1 MSKVGFIGLGIMG
14 KPMAKNLI
22 KNGYQLV
29 VYNRSKHSV
38 KELVNLGAEEAFS
51 PEEVAQEVEVLIT
64 MLPDSDDVKKVIL
77 GENGAISGLEKND
90 ILIDMSSISPSVAK
104 EVASTLA
111 EKGVRM
117 LDAPVSGGEPG
128 AIDATL
134 AIMVG
139 GHEKDFK
146 QYQDLLSVMGRSV
159 KRVGDIG
166 SGNVVKLVNQSIV
179 ALNIAAISE
188 ALMLGSK
195 SGVNPEYI
203 FEAIK
208 GGLAGSHALDAKF
221 PKMIDQDF
229 APGFTLNLHKKDL
242 DNVLNEANLQETKM
256 PLTSMVTEYI
266 QTLIENGEGE
276 SDHSAILKYFEHLSN
291 HTLSRNE

>member
-1 MSKVGFIGLGIMG
+1 
-14 KPMAKNLI
+14 
-22 KNGYQLV
+22 
-29 VYNRSKHSV
+29 
-38 KELVNLGAEEAFS
+38 
-51 PEEVAQEVEVLIT
+51 
-64 MLPDSDDVKKVIL
+64 
-77 GENGAISGLEKND
+77 
-90 ILIDMSSISPSVAK
+90 
-104 EVASTLA
+104 
-111 EKGVRM
+111 
-117 LDAPVSGGEPG
+117 SGGEPG

-146 QYQDLLSVMGRSV
+146 QYQDLLSVMGMSF

-221 PKMIDQDF
+221 QIKIEQDF
-229 APGFTLNLHKKDL
+229 EHTFTLYLHI
-242 DNVLNEANLQETKM
+242 
-256 PLTSMVTEYI
+256 MVFD
-266 QTLIENGEGE
+266 
-276 SDHSAILKYFEHLSN
+276 SILYTAYL
-291 HTLSRNE
+291 

>member
-77 GENGAISGLEKND
+77 GENGAISGLKKND

-117 LDAPVSGGEPG
+117 LAAPASGGEPG

-139 GHEKDFK
+139 GPEKEFK
-146 QYQDLLSVMGRSV
+146 QYQDLLSV
-159 KRVGDIG
+159 
-166 SGNVVKLVNQSIV
+166 
-179 ALNIAAISE
+179 
-188 ALMLGSK
+188 LGQ
-195 SGVNPEYI
+195 I
-203 FEAIK
+203 
-208 GGLAGSHALDAKF
+208 
-221 PKMIDQDF
+221 
-229 APGFTLNLHKKDL
+229 
-242 DNVLNEANLQETKM
+242 
-256 PLTSMVTEYI
+256 I
-266 QTLIENGEGE
+266 QCG
-276 SDHSAILKYFEHLSN
+276 
-291 HTLSRNE
+291 